1 MKRQIV
7 STMYNKQINRLIVRR
22 YREQV
27 DGIDDRKQSS
37 CKLDR
42 NYDKREPRSF
52 FLLCPTVTS
61 LYFLA
66 LSTIIL
72 RFSFSYRKAPIP
84 FLN

>member
-7 STMYNKQINRLIVRR
+7 TTMYNQQINRLVVRR

-27 DGIDDRKQSS
+27 DGIEDRKQSS

-42 NYDKREPRSF
+42 NYDKREPRSLCF
-52 FLLCPTVTS
+52 VCPTVTS

-72 RFSFSYRKAPIP
+72 RFSFNYRKAPIP